1 MKVTII
7 GAGYVGLTTGVALAF
22 LGHDVTSVEK
32 EPVKL
37 SLLQQGTSPIH
48 ELGIQ
53 SLMQFAAPRLKFTD
67 TIPEGLGGAEIIMI
81 AVGTPPKANGQA
93 NTDYVEQAAKEVA
106 DKLLPGQTSTIVVK
120 STVPIGTNRRV
131 AHVIDKVLAKRGITA
146 NIYLASN
153 PEFLRE
159 SVALADTLYPDRI
172 VVGSERPEAIGV
184 LERLYHPIIE
194 QTFAPPKDLP
204 RPEHYERPRLVTTDP
219 TSAEMIKYAGNAFL
233 AIKISYINEMAGLC
247 EKVGANVTEVARG
260 IGLDQRIGRHFLDA
274 GLGWGG
280 SCFPKDTSAILA
292 VASECGYK
300 MPIIEAAREV
310 NDKQRQVIV
319 DKLMSTLKILRGRVI
334 TVLGL
339 AFKPNTD
346 DVRDS
351 PAIDIIR
358 ILVDRGAHVHAHDPV
373 ALNNARKYAGDLEV
387 EYIDCPY
394 QASEG
399 ADAILIATEWD
410 EYRHLDLGRL
420 AGIMKQPVLVDGR
433 NMLRPDDALAAGFVY
448 QGVGK

>member
-1 MKVTII
+1 VKVTII

-32 EPVKL
+32 DPAKL
-37 SLLQQGTSPIH
+37 SLLTQGKSPIH
-48 ELGIQ
+48 ELGIEH
-53 SLMQFAAPRLKFTD
+53 LMAIAAPRLKFTD
-67 TIPEGLGGAEIIMI
+67 TIPEGLADAEILMI
-81 AVGTPPKANGQA
+81 AVGTPPKANGEA
-93 NTDYVEQAAKEVA
+93 NTEYVEQAAKDVA
-106 DKLLPGQTSTIVVK
+106 ENLRSGQSCTIVVK

-131 AHVIDKVLAKRGITA
+131 AHVIERTLSRRGVTA

-159 SVALADTLYPDRI
+159 SVALSDTLYPDRI
-172 VVGSERPEAIGV
+172 VVGAERAEPIGV

-247 EKVGANVTEVARG
+247 EKVGASVTEVARG

-280 SCFPKDTSAILA
+280 SCFPKDTAAILA
-292 VASECGYK
+292 VASECGYT

-310 NDKQRQVIV
+310 NDRQRQFIV
-319 DKLMSTLKILRGRVI
+319 DKLMTTLKILRGRVI

-351 PAIDIIR
+351 PAMDIVR
-358 ILVDRGAHVHAHDPV
+358 ILVERGAHVHAHDPV
-373 ALNNARKYAGDLEV
+373 ALDNARRAAGDLEV
-387 EYIDCPY
+387 EFIDCPY
-394 QASEG
+394 KASEG
-399 ADAILIATEWD
+399 ADAIVMATEWD